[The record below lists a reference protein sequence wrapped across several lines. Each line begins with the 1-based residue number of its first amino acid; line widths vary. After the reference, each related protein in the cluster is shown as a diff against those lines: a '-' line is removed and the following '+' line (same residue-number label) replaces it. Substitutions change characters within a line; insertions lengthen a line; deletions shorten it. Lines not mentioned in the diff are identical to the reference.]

1 MGGTGKILKNR
12 KFNRECMR
20 ILRWT
25 GIDPTQILIH
35 SLLNVQGIFRFQKPQ
50 LNLLPKNN
58 SVTVFDFNPLN
69 FRYNTNFELFFQ
81 LLEFTECLD
90 QVFSLL
96 VTRGKGLYA
105 LF

>member
-35 SLLNVQGIFRFQKPQ
+35 SLLNVLGIFRFQKPQ

-81 LLEFTECLD
+81 LLEFTEC
-90 QVFSLL
+90 
-96 VTRGKGLYA
+96 
-105 LF
+105 